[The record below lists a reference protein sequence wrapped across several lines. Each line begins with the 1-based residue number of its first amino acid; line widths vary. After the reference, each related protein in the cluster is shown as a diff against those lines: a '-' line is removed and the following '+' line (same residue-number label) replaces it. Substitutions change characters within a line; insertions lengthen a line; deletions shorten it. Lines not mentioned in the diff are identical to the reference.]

1 MTSKNPAFAAQADIW
16 FANLATFGST
26 LTLRATTRESVP
38 GVGTRARFQD
48 RAWLHEI
55 TASWRSGS
63 APAGRFA
70 AQWRIWLTLVDDGD
84 RISLAGDSDVPA
96 ADRTRPRPLWL
107 QTAVRV
113 DRRGP
118 VTVLAAVGVAVD
130 SWLVRG
136 RASAAAVRPRITA
149 LPGPGW
155 DGTVVIELPANQT
168 SFERSIGA
176 GAGSY
181 ARIGA
186 VAWPRGDQ
194 AGSAAVHVVV
204 NPAVADRQPAEG
216 LAVLLTHEIVH
227 VATRSFASAAPTWL
241 VEGFADRVAY
251 DAYPTTRTAALR
263 PLRDAVRAGWLPI
276 GLPPESA
283 FAASAPDLDR
293 AYAEA
298 WSLCSLI
305 ADRYGADALARIY
318 AAAGA
323 GTAIDTTLRGLG
335 TTEAGLLRDWRA
347 ELRRLGR

>member
-1 MTSKNPAFAAQADIW
+1 MQGVAAPPAAPGEAPPQDRIAAVAGLLDQLQAAAVADDRAGFDRLVTSKNPAFAAQADIW

-155 DGTVVIELPANQT
+155 DGAVVVELPANQT
-168 SFERSIGA
+168 SFERSIGV

-186 VAWPRGDQ
+186 VAWPRGAK
-194 AGSAAVHVVV
+194 AGTAAVHVVV
-204 NPAVADRQPAEG
+204 NPAVAA
-216 LAVLLTHEIVH
+216 
-227 VATRSFASAAPTWL
+227 
-241 VEGFADRVAY
+241 
-251 DAYPTTRTAALR
+251 
-263 PLRDAVRAGWLPI
+263 AVRRG
-276 GLPPESA
+276 S
-283 FAASAPDLDR
+283 R
-293 AYAEA
+293 A
-298 WSLCSLI
+298 CC
-305 ADRYGADALARIY
+305 
-318 AAAGA
+318 
-323 GTAIDTTLRGLG
+323 
-335 TTEAGLLRDWRA
+335 
-347 ELRRLGR
+347 